1 MYGQDFFLIA
11 LIYLLAA
18 VIAVP
23 LARKLGLGSVL
34 GYLVAGVLIGPFV
47 LGWVGQDTE
56 KVMHFAEFGVVLMLF
71 LIGLEM
77 QPMVLWKMRRTIFG
91 MGGTQMILSFLVIGT
106 VAYLAGYQINQS
118 LSIGLIMALSSTAIV
133 LQTLDEKGLLNN
145 SGGRSSFAVLLFQ
158 DIAVIPILALLPL
171 MAVLGGN
178 SESAFNAE
186 AHETI
191 FSSYPEIIQIL
202 LIVFVG
208 AAVIYFGRIAA
219 RHIFRLVA
227 ETGMREVFTAS
238 SLLSVI
244 GAALGTSAIGL
255 SPALGTFIAGVVLA
269 DNEYRHELET
279 TIEPFKG
286 LLLGLFFISVGAS
299 INFSLLV
306 QYPFKIAGFVFL
318 LIALKFGV
326 LWITGKLWGLKH
338 GREMLFA
345 LALAQGSEFG
355 FILISFSNQI
365 RIFDVQT
372 SAMLIIIIIFS
383 MAITPFL
390 LMLNEKVI
398 RPRYIRRRN
407 KQVPD
412 ELPEIRNKII
422 IAGFGRFGLV
432 VGRLLMANGH
442 QVTILDSNPSNVEI
456 LRKYGFKLYYGD
468 VTRPEMLEAAGVA
481 EAKLLVLTMAE
492 YDEALK
498 IAAYL
503 KKNYP
508 HLKIAARARDT
519 FHAFEFH
526 KLELTMIQRET
537 FNSAVELGAKI
548 LEYMGMPRYQAF
560 RSART
565 FKHHEEEIFEELYQ
579 HWLEDENRFIQ
590 ESRRFS
596 DQLNE
601 LLQTEKEF
609 SIHDTDYA
617 WDMTA
622 MNTDEF
628 SEKDPDS
635 QKQ

>member
-1 MYGQDFFLIA
+1 MYGQDFFLLA
-11 LIYLLAA
+11 LIYLMAA

-23 LARKLGLGSVL
+23 LARRLGLGSVL
-34 GYLVAGVLIGPFV
+34 GYLVAGVLIGPYV
-47 LGWVGQDTE
+47 LGWVGKDSD

-71 LIGLEM
+71 IIGLEM

-91 MGGTQMILSFLVIGT
+91 MGSTQMVLSVIVIG
-106 VAYLAGYQINQS
+106 AAAFLAGYQINQS
-118 LSIGLIMALSSTAIV
+118 LSIGMIMALSSTAIV

-178 SESAFNAE
+178 SRSEINHE
-186 AHETI
+186 ANQTL
-191 FSSYPEIIQIL
+191 FSTYPEVIQIL
-202 LIVFVG
+202 LIISVG

-219 RHIFRLVA
+219 RHLFRLVA

-238 SLLSVI
+238 SLLLVI

-299 INFSLLV
+299 INFTLLM
-306 QYPFKIAGFVFL
+306 QHPFTIAGFVLL
-318 LIALKFGV
+318 LIFFKFTV
-326 LWITGKLWGLKH
+326 LWITGKIWGLKH

-355 FILISFSNQI
+355 FILVSFSNQI

-383 MAITPFL
+383 MALTPFL
-390 LMLNEKVI
+390 LMINEKVI
-398 RPRYIRRRN
+398 RPRYIRKRN
-407 KQVPD
+407 RQVPD
-412 ELPEIRNKII
+412 ELPDTRNKII

-492 YDEALK
+492 YDEAVK
-498 IAAYL
+498 IAGYL

-508 HLKIAARARDT
+508 NLKIAARARDT

-526 KLELTMIQRET
+526 KLGLNMIQRET

-565 FKHHEEEIFEELYQ
+565 FKHHEDEIFEELYQ

-596 DQLNE
+596 EQLNE

-617 WDMTA
+617 WDLTA
-622 MNTDEF
+622 MNDDGQMKTN
-628 SEKDPDS
+628 SDS
-635 QKQ
+635 NQE